1 MNNAAA
7 KVNSKALELARR
19 IEIKFLANDVDFI
32 KVYVEPTES
41 NGCRV
46 HLVEQDDPSVP
57 DLYPAVKLDG
67 TIEVLYN
74 KTQDLYQFIIRGW
87 DENGCCGEVPSWSTW
102 SEDLVF
108 KSIFVEG

>member
-7 KVNSKALELARR
+7 RVNAKALELARS
-19 IEIKFLANDVDFI
+19 IETKLLAHDVDCI
-32 KVYVEPTES
+32 RVYVEPTES

-46 HLVEQDDPSVP
+46 HLVEQATTQLFPGEFLV
-57 DLYPAVKLDG
+57 DG

-74 KTQDLYQFIIRGW
+74 KDQDLYQFIVKGW
-87 DENGCCGEVPSWSTW
+87 DEMGFFGEVPAWSTW

-108 KSIFVEG
+108 KSIFVED